1 MVLTG
6 FLFLTMFI
14 TIFLATTAPN
24 RTWNK
29 AKRALLNDASLCPAV
44 LAAFGPHPGFDRFLD
59 GHELAAC
66 NMLGLAVTTRRMA
79 RAISVVAPSFALV
92 VYLMLR
98 STLQTGSV
106 EK

>member
-14 TIFLATTAPN
+14 SIFLGTTAPN

-44 LAAFGPHPGFDRFLD
+44 LAAFGEGGVQH
-59 GHELAAC
+59 
-66 NMLGLAVTTRRMA
+66 AVDQGTMDVD
-79 RAISVVAPSFALV
+79 SV
-92 VYLMLR
+92 
-98 STLQTGSV
+98 
-106 EK
+106 